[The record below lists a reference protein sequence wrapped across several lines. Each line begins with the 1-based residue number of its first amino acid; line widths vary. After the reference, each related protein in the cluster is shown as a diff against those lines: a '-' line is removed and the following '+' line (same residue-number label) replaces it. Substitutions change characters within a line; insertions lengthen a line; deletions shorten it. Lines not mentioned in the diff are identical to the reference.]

1 MRASF
6 LDELTRLEHPGL
18 TKQARV
24 ARLKILPDKIW
35 ERLAVGGA
43 LTGAAGH
50 GLQSVEADLKG
61 NPYLKPTGGVGD
73 SAKRG
78 LLAGLLVA
86 GGIKGLGRMS
96 KKKLR

>member
-1 MRASF
+1 MRSSF
-6 LDELTRLEHPGL
+6 LDELQSLGHPGL

-24 ARLKILPDKIW
+24 LPVKVLPDKIW
-35 ERLAVGGA
+35 ERLALTGA

-50 GLQSVEADLKG
+50 GVQSVEADLKN
-61 NPYLKPTGGVGD
+61 NPYMRPTGTLGD

-86 GGIKGLGRMS
+86 GGIKGLGRFA
-96 KKKLR
+96 KKRR